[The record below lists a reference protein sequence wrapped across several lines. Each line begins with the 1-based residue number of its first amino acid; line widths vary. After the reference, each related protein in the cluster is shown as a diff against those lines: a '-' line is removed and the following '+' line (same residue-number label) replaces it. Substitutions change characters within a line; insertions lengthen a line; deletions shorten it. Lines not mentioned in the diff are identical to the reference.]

1 MVAGLEKAIQQ
12 LRACTDLGVQER
24 CKMVEPLIKEL
35 MEEFEEKELIGTQE
49 FLRQLMDAEWFNHG
63 N

>member
-12 LRACTDLGVQER
+12 LRACTDLGVKER
-24 CKMVEPLIKEL
+24 CAMVVPLIKEL

>member
-1 MVAGLEKAIQQ
+1 MVAGIQKVIQQ
-12 LRACTDLGVQER
+12 LRACTDLGVKER
-24 CKMVEPLIKEL
+24 CAMVLPIIKEL
-35 MEEFEEKELIGTQE
+35 FQEFEEKELMGTQE

>member
-1 MVAGLEKAIQQ
+1 MGRQPHSEECRERFREALNKEDRVKNAEKRKA
-12 LRACTDLGVQER
+12 
-24 CKMVEPLIKEL
+24 
-35 MEEFEEKELIGTQE
+35 EFEEKELIGTQE